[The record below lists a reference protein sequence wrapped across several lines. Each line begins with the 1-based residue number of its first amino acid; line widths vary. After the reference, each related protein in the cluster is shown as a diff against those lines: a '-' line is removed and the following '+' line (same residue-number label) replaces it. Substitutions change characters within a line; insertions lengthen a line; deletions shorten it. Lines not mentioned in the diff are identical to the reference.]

1 MQLFQAL
8 NEEGVTILLVTHEPE
23 ISRYTSRIVELRDG
37 LVIHDAVGEKRSATA
52 DLASLKGQTG
62 LTYLS
67 ETH

>member
-1 MQLFQAL
+1 VISAL
-8 NEEGVTILLVTHEPE
+8 AFSGPQVANGTTTT
-23 ISRYTSRIVELRDG
+23 YTSRIVELRDG